1 MKSFP
6 ARKLCKVDDVDKGMT
21 RHIKILASLLM
32 VATFVFSFQNAHA
45 DRNNLNEIKFLER
58 NWLPKLLLILENGPV
73 LLSESTEFEVESPSK
88 NASRKTKKELV
99 YLHEIAKT
107 ERTPEAMKRIEYENS
122 GESAH
127 NMFLNEGLIDPDNY
141 KTLLLMEMIDND
153 HMYFILERKKHYSRP
168 RPSEIDPTLKTA
180 IDNPPHPAYPS
191 GHAGQT
197 YINALV
203 LAEFDPENADV
214 YKQFAID
221 VAHRRE
227 IAGVHYPSDSKA
239 GRKLAVDVLAKLRA
253 IPIFE
258 KKFQD
263 AKLSYIKPDLS
274 GDGVKETK

>member
-6 ARKLCKVDDVDKGMT
+6 ARKLYKVDDVDKGMT

-32 VATFVFSFQNAHA
+32 VAILAFSFQGAQA
-45 DRNNLNEIKFLER
+45 DDADIDDLRFLQK
-58 NWLPKLLLILENGPV
+58 NWMPKLLLAIDAGPV
-73 LLSESTEFEVESPSK
+73 LLTKDVTFEVAEPPK
-88 NASRKTKKELV
+88 NSSDETKKEIE
-99 YLHEIAKT
+99 YLHEIART
-107 ERTPEAMKRIEYENS
+107 ERTPENIERIKFEDT
-122 GESAH
+122 GVRAH
-127 NMFLNEGLIDPDNY
+127 DMFVKEGLINSDNY
-141 KTLLLMEMIDND
+141 KTLMLLEMIDND
-153 HMYFILERKKHYSRP
+153 HMYFILERKQHFSRP
-168 RPSEIDPTLKTA
+168 RPSEVDPTLKTV
-180 IDNPPHPAYPS
+180 ILNPPHPAYPS

-239 GRKLAVDVLAKLRA
+239 GRKLAEDVLTVLRA
-253 IPIFE
+253 IPVFE